1 MTNEIS
7 FTERMSIREAGLD
20 EYWLQDQ
27 IVENPAC
34 LGLGEL
40 EAIAKERRQASGGR
54 LDLLLKNPEDDS
66 MYEVEVMLNET
77 DETHIIRTIEYWDAE
92 KRRWPQRKH
101 FAVLVAEHINRR
113 FFNVIHLLS
122 YSIPIIAVE
131 VSLLSVNDTESLHFT
146 KLLNTYEEVD
156 DGTSLDTRNYNRD
169 YWVQKAKWTLDAA
182 VTLLEQTS
190 SVIKTA
196 VMTYAKGYIAIT
208 IDGSTYMRLYK
219 RSANKSL
226 LEFRI
231 EDALQINVAELLD
244 ANAITYTRKP
254 RTFMITVDT
263 NIIEKYSA
271 IFISVARSFVRSEK
285 SPAQ

>member
-1 MTNEIS
+1 
-7 FTERMSIREAGLD
+7 
-20 EYWLQDQ
+20 
-27 IVENPAC
+27 
-34 LGLGEL
+34 
-40 EAIAKERRQASGGR
+40 
-54 LDLLLKNPEDDS
+54 
-66 MYEVEVMLNET
+66 
-77 DETHIIRTIEYWDAE
+77 
-92 KRRWPQRKH
+92 
-101 FAVLVAEHINRR
+101 
-113 FFNVIHLLS
+113 VIHLLS

-131 VSLLSVNDTESLHFT
+131 VSLLSVNDTKSLHFT

-254 RTFMITVDT
+254 RKFMITVDT